1 MQNTAVNKKLVKEVL
16 AAAKEV
22 NRAAGGKRISFVC
35 AEGADGDWQAV
46 DIEEPERETERSRAD
61 KYWDK
66 LQEIDDD
73 FSVEVVY
80 ESCKKYIPRV

>member
-1 MQNTAVNKKLVKEVL
+1 MQNTAVNRRLVGEVL

-22 NRAAGGKRISFVC
+22 NRKAGGRRISFIC

-46 DIEEPERETERSRAD
+46 NTEEPERETEKTRAD
-61 KYWDK
+61 KYWDR
-66 LQEIDDD
+66 LEEIDDD

-80 ESCKKYIPRV
+80 ESCKRYIPRI